1 MIDPRPSPV
10 IPGAVEWDTGGN
22 VVLRGYPWRPA
33 HRRGEVIVPAR
44 PACVQILSGIG
55 LAHAAYQESG
65 PLRDVARACEAAAE
79 WLDAETRSEA
89 EWQEET
95 R

>member
-1 MIDPRPSPV
+1 MGRLGTQAEA
-10 IPGAVEWDTGGN
+10 GAAEGCDVTA
-22 VVLRGYPWRPA
+22 YMA
-33 HRRGEVIVPAR
+33 
-44 PACVQILSGIG
+44 IG
-55 LAHAAYQESG
+55 DSLDLVKKLG
-65 PLRDVARACEAAAE
+65 ARACEAAAE

>member
-1 MIDPRPSPV
+1 MNITEANAVVTLLDRLDTALRPGPV
-10 IPGAVEWDTGGN
+10 P
-22 VVLRGYPWRPA
+22 
-33 HRRGEVIVPAR
+33 
-44 PACVQILSGIG
+44 
-55 LAHAAYQESG
+55 LA
-65 PLRDVARACEAAAE
+65 VARACEAAAE